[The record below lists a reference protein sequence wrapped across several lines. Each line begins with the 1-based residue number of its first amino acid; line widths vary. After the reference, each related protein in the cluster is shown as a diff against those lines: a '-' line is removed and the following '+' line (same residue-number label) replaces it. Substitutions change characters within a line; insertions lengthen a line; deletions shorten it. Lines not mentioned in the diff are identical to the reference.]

1 VRPIFAGLLLVLRQY
16 KTVKLAKI
24 NERSGVSAKLTLD
37 SPRDFG
43 MNESFLFLS
52 LHLSLRQHS
61 PTTMVLSLRT
71 RKDELSIAFLEDTL
85 YLAPPTPAF
94 GSSSTPPSTPASTS
108 NAPSRSPS
116 EEHLP
121 EENLNAPQS
130 EPSNDPILRGQVTLI
145 NHAPRKAKKIRVQLV
160 GRSAAHG
167 GDGSTSYEATNTL
180 EKTLEIDLKGERLE
194 KGTHT

>member
-1 VRPIFAGLLLVLRQY
+1 
-16 KTVKLAKI
+16 
-24 NERSGVSAKLTLD
+24 
-37 SPRDFG
+37 
-43 MNESFLFLS
+43 
-52 LHLSLRQHS
+52 
-61 PTTMVLSLRT
+61 MVLSLRT

-85 YLAPPTPAF
+85 YLAPPTPSF

-121 EENLNAPQS
+121 EGDLNAPQS

-194 KGTHT
+194 KGTHTYVCSALSCSIEHSSYSLWAPMSVSTRRITSFLPAVIRLGPQFDRLADLELL